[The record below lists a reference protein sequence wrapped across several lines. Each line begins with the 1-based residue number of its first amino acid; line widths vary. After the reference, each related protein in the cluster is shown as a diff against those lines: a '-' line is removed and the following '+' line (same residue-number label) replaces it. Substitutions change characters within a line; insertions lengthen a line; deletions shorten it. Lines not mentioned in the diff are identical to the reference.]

1 MTKST
6 AQSILEQIRRRQPDP
21 YGIMKILNP
30 LPEEIKFAKCYL
42 SADGWQSFKS
52 RFVEYYGGEK
62 VEKTGLTGNEFL
74 HYIKT
79 SGERENDQFTE
90 RQRLQVLLKKLDNE
104 NPPVVV

>member
-1 MTKST
+1 MST
-6 AQSILEQIRRRQPDP
+6 SKAGSILEQIRRRQPDP

-30 LPEEIKFAKCYL
+30 PPEEIKFAKTHL

-62 VEKTGLTGNEFL
+62 VEKTGMTGNEFL

-90 RQRLQVLLKKLDNE
+90 RQRLEALLRRLDNE
-104 NPPVVV
+104 NPQV

>member
-1 MTKST
+1 VPKST
-6 AQSILEQIRRRQPDP
+6 AQIIIENIRRRHSADP
-21 YGIMKILNP
+21 YGIMHVVDP
-30 LPEEIKFAKCYL
+30 QPEEIKFAKCYL

-79 SGERENDQFTE
+79 SGERENDRFSE
-90 RQRLQVLLKKLDNE
+90 REKLQALLRRLDNE
-104 NPPVVV
+104 DS